1 MSYPIFLNTIYNK
14 IFIIFGLHELP
25 LDWPLLTGH
34 PRLLPAFCPT
44 KAGDKNIDGM
54 IEVSNLSKHFSHE
67 GRRIAAL
74 DDVSLHVSA
83 GEIYGIIGR
92 SGAGKST
99 LIRCLNLLE
108 RPDSGTVT
116 LGGQELTA
124 LPEAELQLRR
134 QRIGMV
140 FQHFNLLRSRTVA
153 GNVRFPLELAGGLS
167 PAQMDARVDELLQ
180 LVGLSDHKDK
190 RPSQLSGG
198 QKQRVGIARALA
210 NHPDLLLCDEATS
223 ALDPETTDSILALLA
238 DINRQLKLT
247 IVLITHDMRV
257 IRQLCDHVTVMDH
270 GKVVERGNVLD
281 VFLQPQHA
289 VTRSLLAETGFGQG
303 ERVEAWRERIGV
315 PLLKLTFVGEP
326 TLSPVLDKVG
336 RETGLRVNLL
346 SGTLSEIRDTP
357 CGQLLV
363 GVVETDVEL
372 SALPEIFAR
381 EGVRCEVLA

>member
-1 MSYPIFLNTIYNK
+1 
-14 IFIIFGLHELP
+14 
-25 LDWPLLTGH
+25 
-34 PRLLPAFCPT
+34 
-44 KAGDKNIDGM
+44 M
-54 IEVSNLSKHFSHE
+54 IEVRNLSKHFSHE

-74 DDVSLHVSA
+74 DDVSLQVAA

-116 LGGQELTA
+116 LGEQELTA
-124 LPEAELQLRR
+124 LPEAALQQRR

-153 GNVRFPLELAGGLS
+153 GNVRFPLELAGELS
-167 PAQMDARVDELLQ
+167 PVQMDARVDELLQ
-180 LVGLSDHKDK
+180 LVGLSEHKDK

-257 IRQLCDHVTVMDH
+257 IRQLCDHVSVMDH
-270 GKVVERGNVLD
+270 GKVVEKGSVLD

-303 ERVEAWRERIGV
+303 ERVDAWRERIGV

-363 GVVETDVEL
+363 GVVASDVEL
-372 SALPEIFAR
+372 PALPEIFAR